1 MFFSPT
7 SPVIWRTYRRL
18 LGYTAAHRRMAAAA
32 ALAMI
37 VDALCLTL
45 FAKLIKPLLDRLFI
59 DKDPTTIFWM
69 PIWIIGIFVIRSAA
83 SFVSDYAMAYVARG
97 VVYDMRNDVF
107 KAYMHLPVDYF
118 NAESNGMQIA
128 RVSYTCEQV
137 AQAATDAV
145 KTVLVDGLT
154 VIGLV
159 VVMLYYSAELALA
172 LLIMVPTVAL
182 IATKVS
188 RSYRRSSSRMQLAMG
203 TITAVVA
210 SAVTSYREIKTY
222 GAQSQEKSRFFTIA
236 ERVQRLNLKV
246 AATSALATALV
257 QLVAAIA
264 LAFLIYLATRPSLL
278 YSMTPGTFFAVL
290 MAMGGILPSL
300 KRLTGVQA
308 AMQRGMVAAEDLFAV
323 IDAPPEPDQGKQI
336 VEDIQGE
343 LEFRHVQFTYPEAPT
358 PALRDITLR
367 CRPGTIT
374 ALVGRSG
381 SGKSTLSSLVP
392 RFHDPSSGGILL
404 DGIDLR
410 DYQLASLRQNIA
422 WVGQTVVLFDD
433 TVAANIA
440 YGELSGA
447 SERDIRKAAEAA
459 NAWSFIEQLPLGL
472 QTPIGRDGELLSGG
486 QRQRIAI
493 ARAVLKD
500 APLLILDE
508 ATSALDT
515 ESEQLIQDALLR
527 LMHRRTTLVIAHRL
541 STIQHADQIVM
552 IDRGRIIEY
561 GTHANLLAIGGAY
574 ANLYRLQ
581 FSSAGSRQRPS
592 AS

>member
-1 MFFSPT
+1 MLLSPAT
-7 SPVIWRTYRRL
+7 RIVWRTYRRL
-18 LGYTAAHRRMAAAA
+18 LGYTASHRRMATVAI
-32 ALAMI
+32 LAMV
-37 VDALCLTL
+37 VDAMCMTL

-59 DKDPTTIFWM
+59 DKDPSTIFWM
-69 PIWIIGIFVIRSAA
+69 PLWIIGIFVIRSIA
-83 SFVSDYAMAYVARG
+83 SFASDYAMAYVARS

-107 KAYMHLPVDYF
+107 KAYMYLPVDYF
-118 NAESNGMQIA
+118 NAESDGMQIA

-145 KTVLVDGLT
+145 KILLIDGLT

-159 VVMLYYSAELALA
+159 SVMIYYSAELALA

-188 RSYRRSSSRMQLAMG
+188 QSYRRSSARMQLAMG
-203 TITAVVA
+203 SITSVVA

-222 GAQSQEKSRFFTIA
+222 GAQLHEKKRFFAIT

-257 QLVAAIA
+257 QFVAAIA
-264 LAFLIYLATRPSLL
+264 LAFLIYLATRPNLL
-278 YSMTPGTFFAVL
+278 YTITPGTFFAVI

-323 IDAPPEPDQGKQI
+323 IDAPPEPDDGQLLA
-336 VEDIQGE
+336 DHIQGE
-343 LEFRHVQFTYPEAPT
+343 LEFRHVQFTYPGAPT
-358 PALRDITLR
+358 PALRDITLQ
-367 CRPGTIT
+367 CRPGTVT

-392 RFHDPSSGGILL
+392 RFHDPSGGSIRL
-404 DGIDLR
+404 DGTDLR
-410 DYQLASLRQNIA
+410 DYRLASLRQNIS
-422 WVGQTVVLFDD
+422 WVGQSIVLFDD

-447 SERDIRKAAEAA
+447 SEQDIRKAAEAA
-459 NAWSFIEQLPLGL
+459 NAWGFIEQLPQGL
-472 QTPIGRDGELLSGG
+472 HTPIGRDGELLSGG

-515 ESEQLIQDALLR
+515 ESEQLIQDALQR

-552 IDRGRIIEY
+552 IDRGRIIER
-561 GTHANLLAIGGAY
+561 GTHASLLAAEGAY
-574 ANLYRLQ
+574 AHLYRLQ
-581 FSSAGSRQRPS
+581 FSRSNSRQPS
-592 AS
+592 